1 MRILLTGCTGL
12 LGGRLTE
19 YFSRFA
25 EIELVI
31 ATRDLSKI
39 PIELAMHQA
48 VEINWKRKDSLLF
61 ACRAVDCVIHLAG
74 MSAMQCLS
82 ASEEQRDLDV
92 KGTQFLLEAAIES
105 RVSKFIYF
113 STAHVYMSPLSG
125 VIDESV
131 MPSNDHPYSKQ
142 HLAKEKLVL
151 GSHAN
156 GVFNS
161 VVIRLSNSFGAP
173 VHSKADCWS
182 LLINDLCK
190 QLVTTGKIILR
201 SDGTERRDFI
211 PISDVCRAVH
221 FLINSIDKNHLHGI
235 FNVGS
240 GVESEAVL
248 SIAKLVAERYQLK
261 TSRNASIKLGVNS
274 SGNNSLPKLF
284 YSVDRLKSLG
294 FSLEPSDDVFF
305 DEIDRLLE
313 FCSLNFG

>member
-1 MRILLTGCTGL
+1 LRILITGCTGL

-19 YFSRFA
+19 YFSRF
-25 EIELVI
+25 EDIELVI
-31 ATRDLSKI
+31 ATRDLLKM
-39 PIELAMHQA
+39 PVELAKHQT
-48 VEINWKRKDSLLF
+48 VEINWKRKDSLHF

-74 MSAMQCLS
+74 MSAMQCAS
-82 ASEEQRDLDV
+82 ATEAQLDDDV
-92 KGTQFLLEAAIES
+92 KGTQLLLEAAIES

-125 VIDESV
+125 VIDEFV
-131 MPSNDHPYSKQ
+131 IPSNDHPYSKQ

-156 GVFNS
+156 GSLNS

-173 VHSKADCWS
+173 VHSNADCWS

-221 FLINSIDKNHLHGI
+221 FLINSIGNNHLHRI
-235 FNVGS
+235 FNIGS
-240 GVESEAVL
+240 GVESKEVL
-248 SIAKLVAERYQLK
+248 CIAKLVVERYQLK
-261 TSRNASIKLGVNS
+261 TSKNASIKLGVNS
-274 SGNNSLPKLF
+274 NVDNSLPKLF

-294 FSLEPSDDVFF
+294 FSLEQSDDVFF
-305 DEIDRLLE
+305 GEIDRLLE
-313 FCSLNFG
+313 FCSINFG